1 MQDLQA
7 MGVRLK
13 LALPVLFPVPVWR
26 LDPCLYLFK
35 IVDGST

>member
-26 LDPCLYLFK
+26 LDPLF
-35 IVDGST
+35 ISFQDS

>member
-13 LALPVLFPVPVWR
+13 LALPVLFPVPVWH
-26 LDPCLYLFK
+26 LTPVYIF
-35 IVDGST
+35 